1 VSSRVVY
8 RSHDPATYTFP
19 AVVSPNVIMVF
30 SGDKRREDHSVLP
43 ISCSIFRKSRF
54 LCPWLPSTTWGY
66 RSLLKDRS
74 LLCSPV
80 SPRSLKA
87 PQNASLKK
95 FGNLFRDYNVI
106 RQGSMRHIK
115 RIRAIRA
122 KEKYANIKAL
132 VLTTNSAL
140 YVPYQADRLTTRCR
154 TQPEAAP
161 QSQCHLSLADAPTS
175 RLGHK

>member
-1 VSSRVVY
+1 M
-8 RSHDPATYTFP
+8 A
-19 AVVSPNVIMVF
+19 F
-30 SGDKRREDHSVLP
+30 SGDKRREDHSVPP

-54 LCPWLPSTTWGY
+54 IRPWLPSTTWGY

-74 LLCSPV
+74 LLYLPV

-95 FGNLFRDYNVI
+95 LGNLFRRDYNVI

-122 KEKYANIKAL
+122 KENVGENKGTGAN
-132 VLTTNSAL
+132 
-140 YVPYQADRLTTRCR
+140 D
-154 TQPEAAP
+154 E
-161 QSQCHLSLADAPTS
+161 
-175 RLGHK
+175 